1 MSGQD
6 PTTAAIDR
14 AVSDASLRALAVF
27 PGARA
32 YAEAVHAEA
41 RLQLE
46 PALVARNSAGLRRS
60 DLAMNARRLEDLIA
74 EAERDLDRARQA
86 AEPARDLLARIRAR
100 VLGEPSGAA

>member
-1 MSGQD
+1 MPGRD
-6 PTTAAIDR
+6 TTTAAIDR

-32 YAEAVHAEA
+32 YAEA

-60 DLAMNARRLEDLIA
+60 DLAMSARRIEDLIA